1 MRRLRKLARLF
12 AEEQEELAEP
22 LRLRRA
28 RRFVSRRPRLR
39 LGQLPAATMRR
50 TVCGCWQPK
59 CSRPVLLQIARP
71 NAAAVRR
78 TASDGASCLRCCRGS
93 RHPSRPVASS
103 CRQSPLECCAAET
116 SLQRSSMCV
125 AAGDAWPPRWFV
137 RGTLSALLME
147 EGLVEAT
154 LHDECVP
161 AVTVIGT
168 ESVGR
173 ALAAQTGWLLKR
185 SSLHVVGNGATVV
198 MPSADL
204 NVALAAAIEALTS
217 GTEAGKRLI
226 LHAEY
231 LQRLCSP
238 AGQGSRS
245 FATWRPDEAG
255 D

>member
-1 MRRLRKLARLF
+1 MLATEMLQTGSATDTAGRTRRSYVALRPTGRLAYS
-12 AEEQEELAEP
+12 AAVGVAILAG
-22 LRLRRA
+22 L
-28 RRFVSRRPRLR
+28 
-39 LGQLPAATMRR
+39 
-50 TVCGCWQPK
+50 
-59 CSRPVLLQIARP
+59 SRPPAGNHRWNAVLLK
-71 NAAAVRR
+71 
-78 TASDGASCLRCCRGS
+78 
-93 RHPSRPVASS
+93 HPV
-103 CRQSPLECCAAET
+103 
-116 SLQRSSMCV
+116 QRSSMCV
-125 AAGDAWPPRWFV
+125 AAGDACPPRWFV